1 MQNVCFG
8 AMGMAM
14 AFSPASAAAAGAN
27 DSVTDARLPG
37 PPIRPCAGQWKLG

>member
-14 AFSPASAAAAGAN
+14 AFSPASDRRTASRAA
-27 DSVTDARLPG
+27 D
-37 PPIRPCAGQWKLG
+37 PPMRRQWKLG